1 MVLGEDYRDYVGH
14 FRAGTSRPYPKHGER
29 FMREIA
35 EALKTLP
42 RIFLDLV
49 LPNLPGLNA
58 RLAGGGR
65 VLDVG
70 CGGGWGVVQ
79 IAERFPE
86 TTCVG
91 ID

>member
-1 MVLGEDYRDYVGH
+1 
-14 FRAGTSRPYPKHGER
+14 
-29 FMREIA
+29 MREVA

-58 RLAGGGR
+58 RLADGAR

-79 IAERFPE
+79 IAERFPRDDLRRDRPRALL
-86 TTCVG
+86 G
-91 ID
+91 RAGPAADRRAGPGGPL